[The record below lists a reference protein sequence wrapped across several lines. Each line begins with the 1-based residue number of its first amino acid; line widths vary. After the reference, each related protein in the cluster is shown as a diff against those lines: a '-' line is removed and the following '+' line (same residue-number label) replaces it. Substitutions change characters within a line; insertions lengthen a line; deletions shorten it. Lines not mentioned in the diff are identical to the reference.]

1 MTADAQDRKTVR
13 AGSPA
18 RARLVA
24 GREELVMEFSEGLL
38 VSAVGSY
45 LSSSVCL
52 SVRPSIHLSIQ
63 TNIHLSSYPSISA
76 PLSLAWYGD

>member
-13 AGSPA
+13 AGSLA

-24 GREELVMEFSEGLL
+24 GQEELVMEFSEGLL

-45 LSSSVCL
+45 LSSSVH
-52 SVRPSIHLSIQ
+52 PSIHLS
-63 TNIHLSSYPSISA
+63 
-76 PLSLAWYGD
+76 PLFPCLVW